1 MGKKIMRKKYNTSHQ
16 VQRMLRIKITSKSC
30 SVVVVAEDF
39 FVEVN
44 IILLTEVIRDRE
56 GRDKRRESRR
66 SVGD

>member
-1 MGKKIMRKKYNTSHQ
+1 M
-16 VQRMLRIKITSKSC
+16 
-30 SVVVVAEDF
+30 
-39 FVEVN
+39 EVN